1 LAGEFFFFGMGDG
14 AKGRFLHIER
24 YFYIEVSYNICYHV
38 CNSETVHMSD
48 ISIKFAKKVKE
59 IRLKKDMSQGDLAK
73 ILGLHP
79 TYISGIERGVRN
91 MALKNIEKLAKALGV
106 SINELLK

>member
-1 LAGEFFFFGMGDG
+1 MGDG
-14 AKGRFLHIER
+14 AKDKFLHIER
-24 YFYIEVSYNICYHV
+24 YFYIEVSYNICYYI
-38 CNSETVHMSD
+38 CNIEAVHMSN

-59 IRLKKDMSQGDLAK
+59 IRLKKGMSQGDLAK

-91 MALKNIEKLAKALGV
+91 MSLKNIEKLSKALGV
-106 SINELLK
+106 SVKNLVE